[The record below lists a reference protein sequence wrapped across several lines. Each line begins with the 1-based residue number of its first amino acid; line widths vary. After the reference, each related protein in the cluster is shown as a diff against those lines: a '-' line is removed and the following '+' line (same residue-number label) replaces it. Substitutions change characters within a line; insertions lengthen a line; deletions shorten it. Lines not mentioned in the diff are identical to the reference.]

1 MVWALDLVFFN
12 LVWFLLGWLQHIL
25 MSGWFELLIW
35 HFFLLGVI
43 SAGLVAVQI
52 RTAASQGKVE
62 SWVGSTSTSRRI
74 KSTNPFTYFYTPSY
88 ILHTVAPYPF
98 FLQIN
103 YNPLAY
109 FCKSEERSVQL
120 FSLVCHRR
128 REVWVTKV
136 KMAKVLR
143 GSVCCGRLLCFLSQ
157 QLSQTVGL
165 ISTLPAKNCQRI
177 VNKIYK
183 TFSQQL
189 PQKVFPAH

>member
-1 MVWALDLVFFN
+1 MISAGLVATHFDEWVVWALDLA
-12 LVWFLLGWLQHIL
+12 
-25 MSGWFELLIW
+25 
-35 HFFLLGVI
+35 FFLLGVI

-62 SWVGSTSTSRRI
+62 SWVGSTSRRI
-74 KSTNPFTYFYTPSY
+74 KSTDPFTYFYTPSY
-88 ILHTVAPYPF
+88 ICIRLHLILFSF
-98 FLQIN
+98 FKSTTT
-103 YNPLAY
+103 PLLTY
-109 FCKSEERSVQL
+109 CKSEERSVQL

-189 PQKVFPAH
+189 PQQVFPAH

>member
-1 MVWALDLVFFN
+1 MISAGLVATHFDEWVVWALDLA
-12 LVWFLLGWLQHIL
+12 
-25 MSGWFELLIW
+25 
-35 HFFLLGVI
+35 FFLLGVI

-62 SWVGSTSTSRRI
+62 SWVGSTSRRI

-177 VNKIYK
+177 VNKIDK

-189 PQKVFPAH
+189 PQQVFPAH

>member
-1 MVWALDLVFFN
+1 
-12 LVWFLLGWLQHIL
+12 

-35 HFFLLGVI
+35 HFFYLVWFLLGWLQ
-43 SAGLVAVQI
+43 SRLEPLPPRGKWKAEWGAPAAGLNQPTPLHI
-52 RTAASQGKVE
+52 FTPPP
-62 SWVGSTSTSRRI
+62 I
-74 KSTNPFTYFYTPSY
+74 FCILLHPILFFFKSTTTPLLTY
-88 ILHTVAPYPF
+88 
-98 FLQIN
+98 
-103 YNPLAY
+103 
-109 FCKSEERSVQL
+109 CKSEERSVQL

-189 PQKVFPAH
+189 PQQVFPAH

>member
-1 MVWALDLVFFN
+1 M
-12 LVWFLLGWLQHIL
+12 G
-25 MSGWFELLIW
+25 GWFELLIW
-35 HFFLLGVI
+35 YFLTWCDFCWVGCNTFWWVGGLSSWFGIFLLGVI

-62 SWVGSTSTSRRI
+62 SWVGSTSRRI
-74 KSTNPFTYFYTPSY
+74 KSTDPFTYFYTPSY

-177 VNKIYK
+177 VNKIDK

-189 PQKVFPAH
+189 PQQVFPAH